1 MTRWSGSSG
10 AAVFACLVVLSARPV
25 AAGERRPDPERV
37 LVRGPGVIEIT
48 QALYGAIRRLESPS
62 CRQLFTDF
70 VDHEGRT
77 VGENLGAMTPAEYLA
92 RLVIRDGEIPKG
104 SGRCASPG
112 AAAFTVDGAAVFVCG
127 RNFRRQKPPRREIA
141 LIHEML
147 HTLGVRE
154 NPPSSAEITRQVERR
169 CGS

>member
-1 MTRWSGSSG
+1 MSRRSSSRG
-10 AAVFACLVVLSARPV
+10 VCVLASLVPVLAGPV
-25 AAGERRPDPERV
+25 AGEGLKPDPQRI
-37 LVRGPGVIEIT
+37 LVRGSVVLEIT
-48 QALYGAIRRLESPS
+48 RAFHGAIRRLETPA
-62 CRQLFTDF
+62 CQQVFTDF
-70 VDHEGRT
+70 TDEEGRT
-77 VGENLGAMTPAEYLA
+77 LRENLGPLTPAEYLA
-92 RLVIRDGEIPKG
+92 QLVLRDGEIPKG

-127 RNFRRQKPPRREIA
+127 RTFRREKPTRREIA

-154 NPPSSAEITRQVERR
+154 NPPSSAEITRQVVER